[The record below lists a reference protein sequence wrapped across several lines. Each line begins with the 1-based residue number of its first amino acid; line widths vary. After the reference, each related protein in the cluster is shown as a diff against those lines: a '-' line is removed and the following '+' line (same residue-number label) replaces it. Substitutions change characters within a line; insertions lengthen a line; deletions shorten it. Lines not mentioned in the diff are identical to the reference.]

1 MIFNRAL
8 SPDEIDVLYIPD
20 SIETNTYYIDAVN
33 GNDLNNGLSPD
44 TAFATIQKGIDT
56 AVDGE
61 IVLVYPALYHE
72 EIDFL
77 GKALVVQGISTDT
90 AGVPVL
96 HNPGD
101 FAVSF
106 YSGEGPDSILMNFI
120 IRNSFI
126 AVFIADSSPT
136 ISNLTIVDNEYGIKA
151 YAGSQPDISNSIF
164 WNNTNADLI
173 GCQAR
178 YSCTKDAGFGE
189 ENIDTDPLFV
199 DPDNGDYHL
208 LSRRGRYWPEHDIWV
223 LDNVTSPCIDGGDPA
238 TDPSNE
244 PMPNG
249 VRVNMGAYGRTRYAS
264 MSESLWFDA
273 DINGDGTV
281 DISDMMELIEK
292 WIEEAGWSE
301 E

>member
-1 MIFNRAL
+1 
-8 SPDEIDVLYIPD
+8 
-20 SIETNTYYIDAVN
+20 
-33 GNDLNNGLSPD
+33 
-44 TAFATIQKGIDT
+44 
-56 AVDGE
+56 
-61 IVLVYPALYHE
+61 
-72 EIDFL
+72 
-77 GKALVVQGISTDT
+77 
-90 AGVPVL
+90 VL
-96 HNPGD
+96 HNLGD

-106 YSGEGPDSILMNFI
+106 YSGEGPDSILTNFI

-173 GCQAR
+173 GCHAR
-178 YSCTKDAGFGE
+178 YSCTKDAGIGE

-281 DISDMMELIEK
+281 DLSDMMELIEK